1 MLNYKQL
8 QISYLRKVC
17 LILLIIPGL
26 GYSST
31 AFAYL
36 DPGTGSIIL
45 QSLIAGVMVVAAAWG
60 VFWHRIKSFFSS
72 LFSSAK
78 EGNDEPGHDSDQ

>member
-1 MLNYKQL
+1 MLNLKKL
-8 QISYLRKVC
+8 QTYFLRKVSPV
-17 LILLIIPGL
+17 LFIIPGL
-26 GYSST
+26 GYSAA

-45 QSLIAGVMVVAAAWG
+45 QGLIAGVMVVVAAWG

-72 LFSSAK
+72 LFSSTK
-78 EGNDEPGHDSDQ
+78 VENDESGQDSDQ